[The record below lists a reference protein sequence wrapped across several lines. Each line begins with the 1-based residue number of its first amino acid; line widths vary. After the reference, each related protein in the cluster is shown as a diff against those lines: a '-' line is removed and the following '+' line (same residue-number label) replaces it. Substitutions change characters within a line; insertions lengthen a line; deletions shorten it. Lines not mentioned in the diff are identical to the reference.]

1 MNTMKL
7 GAGAGRRSSGH
18 TFRLETKTHTI
29 SPKLSDQIS
38 LQNYAY

>member
-7 GAGAGRRSSGH
+7 GNGNGIGRRSSGH
-18 TFRLETKTHTI
+18 TLRYEIKTQTI

-38 LQNYAY
+38 L